1 MISLVANFQDFII
14 TRKIIYKV
22 LYNNFGGFCWRSV
35 LEFFCTLACTMK
47 ANISSQIS
55 VSSLAPLLKGLPRSK
70 IWKLTDNIEKLRKT
84 YFNSQLLQKSSGD
97 HFKFERNSIE
107 TLILQN
113 VRQIVM
119 QPVLHVNIEPN
130 CNTFSNLDS

>member
-70 IWKLTDNIEKLRKT
+70 IWKLTDNIEKLRK
-84 YFNSQLLQKSSGD
+84 LRVDKSS
-97 HFKFERNSIE
+97 FLSSS
-107 TLILQN
+107 LM
-113 VRQIVM
+113 V
-119 QPVLHVNIEPN
+119 
-130 CNTFSNLDS
+130 S